1 MLRAKFFYNFFKSK
15 QNRSTEVVKYNSN
28 VNFDLEE
35 KINNQLIKINEEIS
49 ENSKA
54 LLEAQIVKLRSNF
67 SKSNNLIERIGRNVY
82 KTKLE
87 ESINWHQKQIKD
99 LYLRRR
105 ELNKNLDKLQG
116 TFWLNRIKRFLT
128 IILIGFFALFTLFIF
143 LSGFM
148 VIIYCLPLIIII
160 FAGYLLINKKY

>member
-1 MLRAKFFYNFFKSK
+1 MLRAKNFYKLFKSK
-15 QNRSTEVVKYNSN
+15 ENRRPEIVKYKSN

-35 KINNQLIKINEEIS
+35 KINHQLIKINEEIS

-67 SKSNNLIERIGRNVY
+67 SKSNNFIERIGKNVY

-99 LYLRRR
+99 LYFKRR
-105 ELNKNLDKLQG
+105 ELQKNLEKLRG

-128 IILIGFFALFTLFIF
+128 MILIVFIALFTLFIF

-148 VIIYCLPLIIII
+148 IIIYSLPLIIMI
-160 FAGYLLINKKY
+160 FAGYLLINKKF

>member
-1 MLRAKFFYNFFKSK
+1 MLRASFFYKFFKYE
-15 QNRSTEVVKYNSN
+15 QNRSNEIVKYNSN
-28 VNFDLEE
+28 RKFDLENQINH
-35 KINNQLIKINEEIS
+35 KIEEIDEEIS
-49 ENSKA
+49 ENTKA
-54 LLEAQIVKLRSNF
+54 LFEAQIVKVRSTV
-67 SKSNNLIERIGRNVY
+67 SKSNNFIEKIGRNVY

-99 LYLRRR
+99 LYLKRR
-105 ELNKNLDKLQG
+105 ELQKNLEKLQG

-128 IILIGFFALFTLFIF
+128 IILIGFFSLFTLFIF

-148 VIIYCLPLIIII
+148 IIIYFLPLIIII

>member
-1 MLRAKFFYNFFKSK
+1 MLRAKFFYKLFKSK

-28 VNFDLEE
+28 VKFDLED

-67 SKSNNLIERIGRNVY
+67 SKSNNFIERIGRNVY
-82 KTKLE
+82 QTKLE
-87 ESINWHQKQIKD
+87 ESINWHQQQIKD
-99 LYLRRR
+99 LYLKQR
-105 ELNKNLDKLQG
+105 ELKKNLEKLQG
-116 TFWLNRIKRFLT
+116 TFWLNRIKGFLT
-128 IILIGFFALFTLFIF
+128 MILIGFFSLFTLFIF

-148 VIIYCLPLIIII
+148 IIIYCLPLIIII
-160 FAGYLLINKKY
+160 LASYLLINKKH

>member
-15 QNRSTEVVKYNSN
+15 QNRSTEVVKYNSSIN
-28 VNFDLEE
+28 LDLEE

-54 LLEAQIVKLRSNF
+54 LWEAQIVTLRSNF
-67 SKSNNLIERIGRNVY
+67 SKSNNFIERIGKNVY

-87 ESINWHQKQIKD
+87 ESINWHQQQIKD
-99 LYLRRR
+99 LYLKRR
-105 ELNKNLDKLQG
+105 ELQKKLEKLQG
-116 TFWLNRIKRFLT
+116 TLWLNRIKRLLSL
-128 IILIGFFALFTLFIF
+128 ILIGFFALFTLFIF

-148 VIIYCLPLIIII
+148 IIIYLMPLIILILL
-160 FAGYLLINKKY
+160 GYLVYTKRK

>member
-1 MLRAKFFYNFFKSK
+1 MLRAKFLYKFFKSK
-15 QNRSTEVVKYNSN
+15 QNISTAVVKYNSN

-35 KINNQLIKINEEIS
+35 KINNQIIKINEEIS
-49 ENSKA
+49 YNSKA

-67 SKSNNLIERIGRNVY
+67 SKSNNFIETIGKNVY

-87 ESINWHQKQIKD
+87 DSINWHQKEIKD
-99 LYLRRR
+99 LYFKRR
-105 ELNKNLDKLQG
+105 ELQKNLEKLQG

-148 VIIYCLPLIIII
+148 IIIYCLPLIIIS
-160 FAGYLLINKKY
+160 FAVYLLIKKKY

>member
-15 QNRSTEVVKYNSN
+15 QNRSTEVVKYNSSIN
-28 VNFDLEE
+28 LDLEE

-54 LLEAQIVKLRSNF
+54 LWEAQIVTLRSNF
-67 SKSNNLIERIGRNVY
+67 SKSNNFIERIGKNVY

-87 ESINWHQKQIKD
+87 ESINWHQQQIKD
-99 LYLRRR
+99 LYLKRR
-105 ELNKNLDKLQG
+105 ELQKKLEKLQG
-116 TFWLNRIKRFLT
+116 TLWLNRIKRLLSL
-128 IILIGFFALFTLFIF
+128 ILIGFFALFTLFIF

-148 VIIYCLPLIIII
+148 IIIYCLPLIIII
-160 FAGYLLINKKY
+160 FSGYFLINKKY